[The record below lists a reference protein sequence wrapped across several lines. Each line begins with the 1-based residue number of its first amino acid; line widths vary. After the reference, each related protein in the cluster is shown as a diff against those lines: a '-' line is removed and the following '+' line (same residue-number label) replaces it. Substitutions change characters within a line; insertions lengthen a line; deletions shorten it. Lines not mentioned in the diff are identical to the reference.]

1 MSDWRSLRSAGGE
14 PHNEVPETWVE
25 LTGNL
30 VEAIVNPILSVIF
43 AAALVYFLWGL
54 AMFIMHGSN
63 SSKRAEYQQHML
75 WGVVGMT
82 VMVSVYALIALVMAT
97 LGFSS
102 SVEGLP
108 V

>member
-1 MSDWRSLRSAGGE
+1 MDHS
-14 PHNEVPETWVE
+14 NVPEGTQRFVASV
-25 LTGNL
+25 TD
-30 VEAIVNPILSVIF
+30 AIINPLLAVIF